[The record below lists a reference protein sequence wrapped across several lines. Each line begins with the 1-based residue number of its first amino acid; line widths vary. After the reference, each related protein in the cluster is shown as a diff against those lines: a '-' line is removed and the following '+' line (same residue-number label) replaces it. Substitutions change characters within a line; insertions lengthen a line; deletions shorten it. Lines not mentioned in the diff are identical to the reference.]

1 MEGSV
6 CSKLLELKKNWG
18 WVMVRV
24 RVKKNFL
31 HSLSAPLIGER
42 ERERGGGGYNF

>member
-6 CSKLLELKKNWG
+6 CSKLLELKKLGLGNG
-18 WVMVRV
+18 KSKG
-24 RVKKNFL
+24 KKNFL